1 MYRYI
6 HVLSL
11 LFSMSDNHNSLV
23 LISHVRCFLNVSYQ
37 FSEEK
42 TNKKKMFSLAVYYN
56 RREKGG
62 CTSPI

>member
-37 FSEEK
+37 FSEE
-42 TNKKKMFSLAVYYN
+42 NKQKENVFSCGIL
-56 RREKGG
+56 
-62 CTSPI
+62 

>member
-37 FSEEK
+37 FSEDK
-42 TNKKKMFSLAVYYN
+42 NKKKMFSLAVYYN